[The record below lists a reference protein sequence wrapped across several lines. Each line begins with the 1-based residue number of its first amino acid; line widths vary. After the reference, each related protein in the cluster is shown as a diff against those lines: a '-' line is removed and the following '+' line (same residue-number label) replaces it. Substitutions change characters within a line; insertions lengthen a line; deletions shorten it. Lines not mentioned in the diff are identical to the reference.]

1 MLFSYSSFEVSSDQ
15 DSIGLLMDLGDNW
28 SHETKWASGEWG
40 KEENKHVLN
49 AYYVPDNEYKEK
61 IRVKNRVFGE
71 SPKLKVR
78 KEVSK

>member
-1 MLFSYSSFEVSSDQ
+1 MLFIYSSFEVSSDQ
-15 DSIGLLMDLGDNW
+15 DSIGLLMGLGDKW

-49 AYYVPDNEYKEK
+49 AYYVPNNDYEEE
-61 IRVKNRVFGE
+61 IRVKNRVLRE

-78 KEVSK
+78 KGD

>member
-1 MLFSYSSFEVSSDQ
+1 MLFIYSSFEVSSDQ

-28 SHETKWASGEWG
+28 SNETKWASGEWG

-49 AYYVPDNEYKEK
+49 AYYVPDNEYEEL
-61 IRVKNRVFGE
+61 RVKNRVLRE

-78 KEVSK
+78 KGD